1 MPEPDDQARLPSP
14 TRPVVWLIAAA
25 LGAGAAVLAA
35 VIGVFGLFFVL
46 LIIPG
51 MGART
56 WLAATSGALTG
67 FGTAMLVILLVRQS
81 TAGGASGAGT
91 LLTFAAVVSLLVG
104 LALGALALMALRRRP
119 HR

>member
-1 MPEPDDQARLPSP
+1 MQDPRPSGSLPRL

-35 VIGVFGLFFVL
+35 VVGIFGIFFVL

-56 WLAATSGALTG
+56 WLAATSGALIG
-67 FGTAMLVILLVRQS
+67 FGVTSLALLLLRPG
-81 TAGGASGAGT
+81 TPGGAGDDGT
-91 LLTFAAVVSLLVG
+91 LVMFVGVIPLVVGCVFG
-104 LALGALALMALRRRP
+104 LAALVAARRP
-119 HR
+119 SA